1 MVHLSPQ
8 ALDIPRVLVNEPV
21 FKIVNCGS
29 NAEIGPD
36 TIRLAPAGQPF
47 VGFGFDEDDVV
58 ANGIGDVARD
68 VGYFHFKSS
77 RNPSDSAN

>member
-1 MVHLSPQ
+1 MLYTANRGETDGTGREAQPLVHLSPQ

-36 TIRLAPAGQPF
+36 TIRLAPAGQSF

-58 ANGIGDVARD
+58 A
-68 VGYFHFKSS
+68 
-77 RNPSDSAN
+77 

>member
-1 MVHLSPQ
+1 MLYTANRGETDGTGREAQPLVHLSPQ

-58 ANGIGDVARD
+58 A
-68 VGYFHFKSS
+68 
-77 RNPSDSAN
+77 